1 MKKNLMLCALLLA
14 VLLSGCAAE
23 PLQGQ
28 TAGNT
33 PKAPTPQEET
43 PAFFEPVST
52 DSSAPATA
60 PTEAA
65 DPAACI
71 PNEDKHDSSPSF
83 SSEPVS
89 APTESNA
96 PTPKE
101 DRQAPVLPEKPEKA
115 ESPKEEPSVPAITE
129 PEPTPEPA
137 PTPEPTP
144 EPSPVPTPEPR
155 PDPVHVPSPD
165 PTPPPE
171 PLPMPGP
178 VPDPKPLPLPPP
190 VPEPLLAPMPLPSPE
205 PMPVPLPEPM
215 PVPVPV
221 PIPPVCAASMPVFLV
236 RPYCAAS
243 RAATSR
249 LWLATIVSVS
259 GALAGLRGAWARA
272 SFLAAACGRRAAA
285 YVASSG

>member
-1 MKKNLMLCALLLA
+1 MKKNLMLCAVLLS

-28 TAGNT
+28 TLGNT

-52 DSSAPATA
+52 DSSAPDKA

-96 PTPKE
+96 PTPEE

-129 PEPTPEPA
+129 PEPTLDPEPA
-137 PTPEPTP
+137 FDIDHWISYAKSTAVSVGLTLDRSATDCWDNPITAKPTCNYLE
-144 EPSPVPTPEPR
+144 R
-155 PDPVHVPSPD
+155 D
-165 PTPPPE
+165 
-171 PLPMPGP
+171 
-178 VPDPKPLPLPPP
+178 
-190 VPEPLLAPMPLPSPE
+190 
-205 PMPVPLPEPM
+205 
-215 PVPVPV
+215 
-221 PIPPVCAASMPVFLV
+221 I
-236 RPYCAAS
+236 R
-243 RAATSR
+243 SR
-249 LWLATIVSVS
+249 LNRYAKDETITAVWIWYECVDT
-259 GALAGLRGAWARA
+259 
-272 SFLAAACGRRAAA
+272 
-285 YVASSG
+285 SSYLIYIGYA